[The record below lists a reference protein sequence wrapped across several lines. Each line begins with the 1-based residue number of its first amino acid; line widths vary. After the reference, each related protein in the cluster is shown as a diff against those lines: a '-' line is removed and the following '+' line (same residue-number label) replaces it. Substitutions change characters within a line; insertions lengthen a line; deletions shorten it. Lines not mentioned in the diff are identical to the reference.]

1 MNILTCQQG
10 DAAWHEARSRHYCA
24 SDASAA
30 MGLSKYKTR
39 AEFLR
44 QRALGLTESI
54 GAEKQALF
62 DRGHAAEAAARPLV
76 EAMLDDELY
85 PCVGTAEVDGLPLL
99 TSFDGLTIDGSI
111 VWESKLYNEALAA
124 EVQAGNLPDH
134 YWPQVEHALLVSGA
148 RRAYFTVTD
157 GTPERMVGLW
167 YESQRDRRAALMTAW
182 RQFDADVKAYVHTAV
197 PDQVVA
203 KEQPSLPVVIVK
215 TEGQI
220 AIRDNLP
227 EFGVALKAYI
237 AALPAKPTTDQEFAD
252 AEAACKTLKKAED
265 ALAGEEER
273 ALASMSSVEA
283 LRNSIA
289 NLRAIAR
296 QARLATEK
304 LVERRKTEVRGEIAQ
319 EFRAKLAE
327 HVKGLNASLC
337 SGLLVFPDADWGGA
351 MKAKRTVQGLR
362 DGCDDL
368 LTKAK
373 LAANDKAAAIRANL
387 DTIDAAGRPHLFA
400 DRAQLVLKDHE
411 AVTTIVAGRAQAE
424 DERLERERQAAEQR
438 ERERIER
445 AAKEA
450 IEAATA
456 EAKAAINRAESD
468 AQAAMPAPVVER
480 ALQRIA
486 PAAPLTTGSGV
497 STAVRTGPDEQP
509 SLRMGVICE
518 RLGFIMNAQFI
529 EDLGIKPAARDNRG
543 LPLFQ
548 EAQFQA
554 ICGALVRHITN
565 VAAESVVEA

>member
-1 MNILTCQQG
+1 MNLINCQQG
-10 DAAWHEARSRHYCA
+10 DAAWHDARAQHYCA

-30 MGLSKYKTR
+30 LGLSKYKTR
-39 AEFLR
+39 AAFLR
-44 QRALGLTESI
+44 
-54 GAEKQALF
+54 EKATGYQPDVPPAKKALF
-62 DRGHAAEAAARPLV
+62 DAGHAAEAAARPIV
-76 EAMLDDELY
+76 EEILGEDLY
-85 PCVGTAEVDGLPLL
+85 PCVGTVEVDGLPLL
-99 TSFDGLTIDGSI
+99 TSFDGLTMDGGI

-134 YWPQVEHALLVSGA
+134 YWPQVEHAMLVSGA
-148 RRAYFTVTD
+148 QRAYFTVTD

-167 YESQRDRRAALMTAW
+167 YESQPERRAALIAAW
-182 RQFDADVKAYVHTAV
+182 KQFDADVRGYVHQPVADQVAV
-197 PDQVVA
+197 PQ
-203 KEQPSLPVVIVK
+203 ESLPAVVVK
-215 TEGQI
+215 TDGML
-220 AIRDNLP
+220 AVTSNLP
-227 EFGVALKAYI
+227 DWSVALRTFLATI
-237 AALPAKPTTDQEFAD
+237 PTKPSSDLEFAQ

-265 ALAGEEER
+265 ALQQAEDG
-273 ALASMSSVEA
+273 ALASMADVEA
-283 LRNSIA
+283 MRRMVADLKA
-289 NLRAIAR
+289 AAR
-296 QARLATEK
+296 TARLATEK
-304 LVERRKTEVRGEIAQ
+304 VVEKRKIEIRAEVVARFAGT
-319 EFRAKLAE
+319 LAE
-327 HVKGLNASLC
+327 YQRDVGAKMCA
-337 SGLLVFPDADWGGA
+337 GLLPIQPADFGA
-351 MKAKRTVQGLR
+351 AIKGKRTVQSIE
-362 DGCDDL
+362 DACSDL

-387 DTIDAAGRPHLFA
+387 DTIDAAARPHLFA

>member
-10 DAAWHEARSRHYCA
+10 DADWHEARSRHYCA
-24 SDASAA
+24 SDASAV

-44 QRALGLTESI
+44 QRALGLTESV
-54 GAEKQALF
+54 GPEKQALF

-76 EAMLDDELY
+76 EALLDDELY
-85 PCVGTAEVDGLPLL
+85 PCVGTTEVDGLPLL
-99 TSFDGLTIDGSI
+99 TSFDGLTMDGGV

-134 YWPQVEHALLVSGA
+134 YWPQVEHAMLVSGA
-148 RRAYFTVTD
+148 QRAYFTVTD

-167 YESQRDRRAALMTAW
+167 YESQPERRAALIAAW
-182 RQFDADVKAYVHTAV
+182 KQFAKDVAAYVHTAV

-203 KEQPSLPVVIVK
+203 KEQPALPVVIVK
-215 TEGQI
+215 TEGQMTF
-220 AIRDNLP
+220 RDNLP
-227 EFGVALKAYI
+227 EVGAALKAYI
-237 AALPAKPTTDQEFAD
+237 ARLPQSHGSDQDFAD
-252 AEAACKTLKKAED
+252 SEAACKTLKLFED
-265 ALAGEEER
+265 TIKREKER
-273 ALASMSSVEA
+273 ALSSIVTVQELCA
-283 LRNSIA
+283 TMDSLGE
-289 NLRAIAR
+289 IAR
-296 QARLATEK
+296 QERLRREK
-304 LVERRKTEVRGEIAQ
+304 AVDAEKMTRRAEIAQ

-351 MKAKRTVQGLR
+351 MKGKRTLQGWR

-411 AVTTIVAGRAQAE
+411 AVATIVAGRVQAE

-445 AAKEA
+445 EAKEA
-450 IEAATA
+450 IEKATA
-456 EAKAAINRAESD
+456 KAQAAINRAESD
-468 AQAAMPAPVVER
+468 AQAAMPAPEPTKVHENPALPDPVRR
-480 ALQRIA
+480 ALT
-486 PAAPLTTGSGV
+486 PGPMTTGSGV
-497 STAVRTGPDEQP
+497 STAVRTGPVGGRLAPVEDT
-509 SLRMGVICE
+509 SLETTE
-518 RLGFIMNAQFI
+518 RVRARVGMLVAHMDLDDLLEVERFIHS
-529 EDLGIKPAARDNRG
+529 L
-543 LPLFQ
+543 
-548 EAQFQA
+548 
-554 ICGALVRHITN
+554 
-565 VAAESVVEA
+565 VEA